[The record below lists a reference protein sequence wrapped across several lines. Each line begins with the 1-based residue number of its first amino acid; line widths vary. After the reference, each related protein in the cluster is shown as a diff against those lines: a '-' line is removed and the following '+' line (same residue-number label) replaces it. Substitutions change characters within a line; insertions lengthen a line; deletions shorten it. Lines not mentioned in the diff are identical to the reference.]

1 VQSYLV
7 SKMAVPV
14 LKRKLNP
21 FLLTSLM
28 LVLCILVAVS
38 VVYQA
43 ELSDISGENQQLQTS
58 LEDEQQLNSRLTEQ
72 MDRINNSLQST
83 ESELSSLETN
93 YTEIQNEFSDLES
106 EKQILEEELSTAE
119 NSIES
124 LNNSL
129 ETICTGTSNLT
140 ASAENQCTKHGFQ

>member
-1 VQSYLV
+1 
-7 SKMAVPV
+7 MAVPV

-43 ELSDISGENQQLQTS
+43 ELSDISGENQQLKNS
-58 LEDEQQLNSRLTEQ
+58 LEEEQRLNSQLSEQ
-72 MDRINNSLQST
+72 LDRINNSLQNT
-83 ESELSSLETN
+83 ESELSGLESN
-93 YTEIQNEFSDLES
+93 YTKLQDDFSELEA
-106 EKQILEEELSTAE
+106 ENQVLEEELSTAE

-129 ETICTGTSNLT
+129 ETICTGSSNLT